1 MNYKRSIEIKNGI
14 ALRSIN
20 NFHKTTNEIMLH
32 RYDVSASYRFIIPS
46 HPVIFHMNS

>member
-32 RYDVSASYRFIIPS
+32 RYDVSTTPHYAFINPSQSYFI
-46 HPVIFHMNS
+46 